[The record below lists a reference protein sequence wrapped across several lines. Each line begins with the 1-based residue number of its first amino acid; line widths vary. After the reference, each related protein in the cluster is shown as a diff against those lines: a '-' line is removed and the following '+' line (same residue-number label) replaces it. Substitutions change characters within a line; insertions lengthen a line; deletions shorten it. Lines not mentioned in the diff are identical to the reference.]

1 MMNIIVNEEILLL
14 DVNIKMLFFLG
25 ENIIKSN
32 VNIRGNILFL

>member
-1 MMNIIVNEEILLL
+1 MMNIFVNEEILLL
-14 DVNIKMLFFLG
+14 DVYIKMLFFLG